1 MKKRK
6 YYEAL
11 TKDHDIERFWA
22 DNNCDAVIIACQNH
36 YLSVVRIRNNK
47 MLTIGETVLH
57 YKSDG
62 YDTKNI
68 PTHLASM
75 WRQYHGQE

>member
-11 TKDHDIERFWA
+11 TKDHDIKRFSA
-22 DNNCDAVIIACQNH
+22 DSNFDAVIAACENH

-47 MLTIGETVLH
+47 MLTIGETVLP
-57 YKSDG
+57 YKPDG
-62 YDTKNI
+62 YDTRNI

-75 WRQYHGQE
+75 WR

>member
-75 WRQYHGQE
+75 WR